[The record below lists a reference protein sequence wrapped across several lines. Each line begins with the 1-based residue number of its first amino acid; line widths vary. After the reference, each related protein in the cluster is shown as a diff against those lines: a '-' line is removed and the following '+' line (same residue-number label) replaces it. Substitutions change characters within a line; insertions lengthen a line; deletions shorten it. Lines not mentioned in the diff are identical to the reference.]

1 MGQRSN
7 AKHAAGKD
15 AQIKLR
21 KEECAGGM
29 VESIDVAVKDVQ
41 IKSTKKEYAGGTG
54 HTCSHL
60 KCPQSSVLECS
71 ITKLIST
78 PSVTR

>member
-7 AKHAAGKD
+7 DAAVKD

-21 KEECAGGM
+21 KEERAGGM

-60 KCPQSSVLECS
+60 KCPQNSVLFNYE
-71 ITKLIST
+71 TYFST
-78 PSVTR
+78 QSVTR